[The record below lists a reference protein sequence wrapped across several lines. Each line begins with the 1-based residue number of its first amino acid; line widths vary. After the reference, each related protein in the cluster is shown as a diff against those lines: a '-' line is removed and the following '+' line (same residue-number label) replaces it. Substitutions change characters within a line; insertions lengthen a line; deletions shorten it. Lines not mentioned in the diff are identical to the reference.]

1 MIEIKSETT
10 ATVWQIR
17 VEAGQLVNTGEIVAI
32 LESMKIEI
40 PVTAPTGGVI
50 LEIRVEPL
58 SVVEEGDVIAIID
71 PGTPT

>member
-10 ATVWQIR
+10 ATVWQVN
-17 VEAGQLVNTGEIVAI
+17 VEVGQSVSMGEVIAI

-50 LEIRVEPL
+50 LEIRAQPM
-58 SVVEEGDVIAIID
+58 STVEEGDVIATIE
-71 PGTPT
+71 PAT